1 MAKET
6 PAPWKKTQEGR
17 IVYDRRPKP
26 FRFSAV
32 LRILRT
38 ISAQDSNE
46 FQEISINQF
55 IEAQGLVSF
64 LYARSA
70 VTSFLGI
77 DIPKLIADVLQAVI
91 TGFGD
96 ELFAFLRNP
105 RVIEETRLEISLLR
119 EENERLRNALY
130 LYERV

>member
-1 MAKET
+1 MAEGT
-6 PAPWKKTQEGR
+6 PVPWKKTQEGR

-26 FRFSAV
+26 FHFSDALRV
-32 LRILRT
+32 LRS
-38 ISAQDSNE
+38 ISAQDSNT
-46 FQEISINQF
+46 FREIPLNQF
-55 IEAQGLVSF
+55 VEAQGLVSF

-77 DIPKLIADVLQAVI
+77 DVPKLIADVLQAVI
-91 TGFGD
+91 TGFGE

-119 EENERLRNALY
+119 EENERLRNALR